1 MPFSLLTLS
10 LWRRYR
16 IFGFTRFLLRRMLEL
31 RMTQAAASLT
41 FATLLALVP
50 LFTVALIVLSA
61 FPVFGEFAD
70 RFKLLALGTL
80 VPEYADK
87 VGVYIEEFLRN
98 VGNLTIAGVV
108 LLCITAFMLLS
119 TIESAFNDI
128 WSTRNRRNAMQRGLV
143 YWMILTLGPL
153 LIGAGFSLWRWLQHV
168 LGAPDSGSSMASLF
182 HFLSSWI
189 TTAAVLWLVYR
200 VVPNRHVPWRHALV
214 GASFAALLIEG
225 GRYAFTY
232 YVGKLT
238 SYQLVYGAFASLPIF
253 LLWLYCLWLV
263 VLAGAIVAASLSY
276 WRGAAWRRP
285 CDFRRRFQD
294 AVEILLLLLEAQ
306 REGRAL
312 QLPYLRKRIGA
323 GDDQIGFLL
332 EALAQKKMIHRGQD
346 GWVLQRSAETLRL
359 DEVMRLFLDER
370 SSEAHDEVE
379 IELQGLLHP
388 IFEKLNVSLDELA
401 QRVRIRQSSG
411 IGNQGSE
418 PRSPS

>member
-1 MPFSLLTLS
+1 MSFSLPLLS
-10 LWRRYR
+10 FWRRYR

-70 RFKLLALGTL
+70 RFKLLALGML

-87 VGVYIEEFLRN
+87 VGDYVEEFLRN
-98 VGNLTIAGVV
+98 VGNLTAAGVILLGIAAFV
-108 LLCITAFMLLS
+108 LLH

-128 WSTRNRRNAMQRGLV
+128 WATRNRRSLMQQCLV
-143 YWMILTLGPL
+143 YWMVLTLGPL
-153 LIGAGFSLWRWLQHV
+153 LIGAGFTLWRWLHHYFGV
-168 LGAPDSGSSMASLF
+168 SSDWPTLAYLF
-182 HFLSSWI
+182 HFLSTWG
-189 TTAAVLWLVYR
+189 TTTVLLWLVYR
-200 VVPNRHVPWRHALV
+200 VVPNRHVPRRHALV
-214 GASFAALLIEG
+214 GASFSALLLEG
-225 GRYAFTY
+225 GRYAFSY
-232 YVGKLT
+232 YVGKVT

-253 LLWLYCLWLV
+253 LLWLYCLWLF
-263 VLAGAIVAASLSY
+263 VLAGAIVTASLSY

-294 AVEILLLLLEAQ
+294 AVEILLQLHEAQ

-312 QLPYLRKRIGA
+312 QLTHLRKRIKA

-332 EALAQKKMIHRGQD
+332 DTLTHKKMIHRGHD
-346 GWVLQRSAETLRL
+346 GWVLQRCAETLRL
-359 DEVMRLFLDER
+359 DEVMRLFLDEHLPE
-370 SSEAHDEVE
+370 SEDLVE

-388 IFEKLNVSLDELA
+388 IFEKLNISLDELA
-401 QRVRIRQSSG
+401 QRVKVRKAQLR
-411 IGNQGSE
+411 
-418 PRSPS
+418 